1 MSMAARRVP
10 AEGPLTIAE
19 FEAMPE
25 EAAYRIELV
34 RGYVVREPR
43 PATYHGLV
51 ATRIAHY
58 LEEHVSTRRLGVVIG
73 DAGFVL
79 EEAPPSVRGP
89 DVSFLST
96 GRIPA
101 DAPRRG
107 FWRVGPDLAVE
118 VLSPS
123 NTRSMP
129 RDKLSQYFAAGV
141 QLVWVVNP
149 VAETVTVQDAGG
161 VLRTVRNGEVLDGAP
176 VLPDLRIQVAALF
189 GLP

>member
-1 MSMAARRVP
+1 MAARRVS

-25 EAAYRIELV
+25 EDAYRIELV
-34 RGYVVREPR
+34 RGYVVREPS
-43 PATYHGLV
+43 PATYHGVV
-51 ATRIAHY
+51 ATRIGHH
-58 LEEHVSTRRLGVVIG
+58 LQEHVSARHLGVVIG

-79 EEAPPSVRGP
+79 EETPPSVRGP

-96 GRIPA
+96 ARIPA

-123 NTRSMP
+123 NPRSML

-141 QLVWVVNP
+141 RLVWLVDP
-149 VAETVTVQDAGG
+149 AAETVTVLNAAG
-161 VLRTVRNGEVLDGAP
+161 VLTTVRSGQVLDGSP